1 MSRMMLETM
10 SKTVPKGVFTA
21 TNHRVDG
28 GKMYDNVFL
37 YILQT
42 LKTHKMHAFE
52 PRFCPKIPQRRLFLG
67 FSRIFLITFFGKNE
81 IMCTFAPN

>member
-1 MSRMMLETM
+1 MLETM

-28 GKMYDNVFL
+28 RKMYDNVFL

-42 LKTHKMHAFE
+42 LKTHKKYAF
-52 PRFCPKIPQRRLFLG
+52 RALFLSKTPQRRLFFG
-67 FSRIFLITFFGKNE
+67 FSCIFLITFFGENE